1 MSTPGATIFRLIS
14 QRLSHYLHGK
24 DLALRL
30 ALICFFSKGHLLIED
45 LPGLG
50 KTTLAL
56 GLAKILGLDLSRI
69 QCTNDLL
76 PSDVTGVSVY
86 DRDAGVFKFHPG
98 PIFHNIVLVDEINRA
113 SPKTQSALLEA
124 MGEKQ
129 VTVEGNSY
137 LLPQPFFVIATQN
150 PAETFGVF
158 PLPDSQLDRFA
169 MRIQIGYPD
178 RDAERQIL
186 QGGSRRREIYSIEP
200 VTSAEEILEMQRAI
214 RQDIYVSDAV
224 MEYVLD
230 VVEATRKSPFLRIGL
245 STRGALALINA
256 AKADAY
262 LGGRTYLSPE
272 NVKFV
277 APYVI
282 SHRVEFKEE
291 YSRESALK
299 KQEVIKSILESIP
312 VPVT

>member
-1 MSTPGATIFRLIS
+1 M
-14 QRLSHYLHGK
+14 
-24 DLALRL
+24 
-30 ALICFFSKGHLLIED
+30 
-45 LPGLG
+45 G

-56 GLAKILGLDLSRI
+56 GLAKALGLDLGRI

-76 PSDVTGVSVY
+76 PSDVTGLSIY
-86 DRDAGVFKFHPG
+86 NRDEGVFKFHPG

-137 LLPQPFFVIATQN
+137 PLPQPFFVIATQN
-150 PAETFGVF
+150 PAETSGVF
-158 PLPDSQLDRFA
+158 PLPDSQLDRFS
-169 MRIQIGYPD
+169 MRIQIGYPS
-178 RDAERQIL
+178 RNAERQIL
-186 QGGSRRREIYSIEP
+186 QGGSRRKEIYSIQP
-200 VTSAEEILEMQRAI
+200 VTEPKEILEMQQTI
-214 RQDIYVSDAV
+214 RNDIYVSDDV
-224 MEYVLD
+224 MEYLLD
-230 VVEATRKSPFLRIGL
+230 IVEATRHSDLLKVGL

-262 LGGRTYLSPE
+262 LSGKNYLSPE
-272 NVKFV
+272 NIKFV

-282 SHRVEFKEE
+282 SHRVEFREE
-291 YSRESALK
+291 YARENAQK
-299 KQEVIKSILESIP
+299 KQEVIKSLLDDIP

>member
-1 MSTPGATIFRLIS
+1 MSTQGLILFNRIS
-14 QRLSHYLHGK
+14 QKLSYYLHGK
-24 DLALRL
+24 DFALRL

-50 KTTLAL
+50 KTTMAL
-56 GLAKILGLDLSRI
+56 GIAKVLGLDLGRI

-76 PSDVTGVSVY
+76 PSDVTGLSIY
-86 DRDAGVFKFHPG
+86 DQEEGIFKFHPG

-129 VTVEGNSY
+129 VTVDGKSY
-137 LLPQPFFVIATQN
+137 PLPQPFFVIATQN
-150 PAETFGVF
+150 PAETSGVF

-178 RDAERQIL
+178 RNSERQIL
-186 QGGSRRREIYSIEP
+186 RGGSRRKEIYSIEP
-200 VTSAEEILEMQRAI
+200 ITGPEEILEMQRII
-214 RQDIYVSDAV
+214 RNDIYVSDAV

-230 VVEATRKSPFLRIGL
+230 IVEATRKSSLLKVGL

-262 LGGRTYLSPE
+262 LSGKDYLSPE

-282 SHRVEFKEE
+282 SHRVEFVEE
-291 YSRESALK
+291 YDREGALK
-299 KQEVIKSILESIP
+299 KQEVIRSILSSISTP
-312 VPVT
+312 VM

>member
-1 MSTPGATIFRLIS
+1 MFNLIS
-14 QRLSHYLHGK
+14 QKLSNYLHGK
-24 DLALRL
+24 ELALRL
-30 ALICFFSKGHLLIED
+30 SLICLFSRGHLLIED

-56 GLAKILGLDLSRI
+56 GIAKVLGLDLGRI

-76 PSDVTGVSVY
+76 PSDVTGLSVY
-86 DRDAGVFKFHPG
+86 DHETSVFKFHPG
-98 PIFHNIVLVDEINRA
+98 PVFHNIVLVDEINRA

-129 VTVEGNSY
+129 VTVDGKSHP
-137 LLPQPFFVIATQN
+137 LPQPFFVIATQN
-150 PAETFGVF
+150 PAETSGVF

-169 MRIQIGYPD
+169 MRIQIGYPN
-178 RDAERQIL
+178 REAERQIL
-186 QGGSRRREIYSIEP
+186 MGGSRRKEIYSLEP
-200 VTSAEEILEMQRAI
+200 ITNAEEILEVQRII
-214 RQDIYVSDAV
+214 RHDIYVSDAV
-224 MEYVLD
+224 MEYILD
-230 VVEATRKSPFLRIGL
+230 IVEATRKNPFLKVGL

-262 LGGRTYLSPE
+262 LRGRDYLSPD

-282 SHRVEFKEE
+282 SHRVEFSQE
-291 YSRESALK
+291 YARESAIK
-299 KQEVIKSILESIP
+299 KQEVIRSILNGISAP
-312 VPVT
+312 VM

>member
-1 MSTPGATIFRLIS
+1 MSTPGAAIFRTIS

-56 GLAKILGLDLSRI
+56 GLAKVLGLDLSRI

-86 DRDAGVFKFHPG
+86 DRESGVFKFHPG

-129 VTVEGNSY
+129 VTIEGNTY
-137 LLPQPFFVIATQN
+137 PLPQPFFVIATQN

-169 MRIQIGYPD
+169 MRIQIGYPH

-200 VTSAEEILEMQRAI
+200 VTNAEEILEMQRAI
-214 RQDIYVSDAV
+214 RQDVYVSDAV
-224 MEYVLD
+224 MEYILD
-230 VVEATRKSPFLRIGL
+230 IVEATRKSLLLRVGL

-262 LGGRTYLSPE
+262 LSGKDYLSPE
-272 NVKFV
+272 NIKFV

-291 YSRESALK
+291 YARESALK
-299 KQEVIKSILESIP
+299 KQEVIKSIVESIP
-312 VPVT
+312 VPVV

>member
-1 MSTPGATIFRLIS
+1 MFNLIC
-14 QRLSHYLHGK
+14 RKLSHYLHGK

-30 ALICFFSKGHLLIED
+30 ALVCFFSKGHLLIED

-56 GLAKILGLDLSRI
+56 GIAKVLGLDFGRI

-76 PSDVTGVSVY
+76 PSDVTGLSIY
-86 DRDAGVFKFHPG
+86 DQQEGVFKFHPG

-129 VTVEGNSY
+129 VTVDGKSY

-150 PAETFGVF
+150 PAETSGVF
-158 PLPDSQLDRFA
+158 SLPDSQLDRFA
-169 MRIQIGYPD
+169 MRIQIGYPN

-186 QGGSRRREIYSIEP
+186 RGGSRRREIYSIEP
-200 VTSAEEILEMQRAI
+200 ITDSVEILEIQQII
-214 RQDIYVSDAV
+214 RNDVYVSDAV

-230 VVEATRKSPFLRIGL
+230 IVEATRKSDLLTVGL
-245 STRGALALINA
+245 STRGALSLINA

-262 LGGRTYLSPE
+262 LDGKSYLSPDHI
-272 NVKFV
+272 KFV

-282 SHRVEFKEE
+282 SHRVEFGGE
-291 YSRESALK
+291 YARETALK
-299 KQEVIKSILESIP
+299 KQEVIKSILDDIP
-312 VPVT
+312 APVM

>member
-1 MSTPGATIFRLIS
+1 MSTPGAAIFRTIS

-56 GLAKILGLDLSRI
+56 GLAKVLGLDLSRI

-86 DRDAGVFKFHPG
+86 DRESGVFKFHPG

-129 VTVEGNSY
+129 VTIEGNTY
-137 LLPQPFFVIATQN
+137 PLPQPFFVIATQN

-169 MRIQIGYPD
+169 MRIQIGYPH

-186 QGGSRRREIYSIEP
+186 QGGSRRQEIYSIEP
-200 VTSAEEILEMQRAI
+200 VTNAEEILEMQRAI
-214 RQDIYVSDAV
+214 RQDVYVSDAV
-224 MEYVLD
+224 MEYILD
-230 VVEATRKSPFLRIGL
+230 IVEATRKSLLLRVGL

-262 LGGRTYLSPE
+262 LSGKDYLSPE
-272 NVKFV
+272 NIKFV

-291 YSRESALK
+291 YARESALK
-299 KQEVIKSILESIP
+299 KQEVIKSIVESIP
-312 VPVT
+312 VPVM